1 MDKEYNFVLKEEIG
15 KINDFVIYTVETGEL
30 NNNNNN
36 NKDSIKLINSK
47 KKKKVL
53 KK

>member
-15 KINDFVIYTVETGEL
+15 KINDFVIYTVETSDIK
-30 NNNNNN
+30 NNN
-36 NKDSIKLINSK
+36 NKDSVKLINSK